1 MSRFNLQQS
10 EKESVFANI
19 VGKSAMMQ
27 EKFRLIEKV
36 APSNCSILLQGES
49 GTGKELVARAIHH
62 NSPRKQRT
70 FVPVNCAAL
79 PDDLLESELFGYEKG
94 AFTGADSKRLGKFET
109 AQKGTIFLD
118 EIADMSLSMQAK
130 ILRVIQEQSFDRVG
144 GTKPVKVDFRL
155 ITATNKNLEKAIIE
169 GLFRDD
175 LYYRLNVIVISLPPL
190 RERKE
195 DIPLL
200 ANYFLKRYNGMNGEK
215 VKTIPAE
222 VLDLLVDYEWPGNVR
237 ELENVI
243 ERAVVLSN
251 DNIILPENILLR
263 SRENSLDPKASSPPI
278 IPLIEAEKALIRK
291 ALEATSW
298 NQSKAAKLLRIHRNT
313 LRRKIRRFKLA

>member
-175 LYYRLNVIVISLPPL
+175 LYYRLNVIIISLPPL

-200 ANYFLKRYNGMNGEK
+200 ANYFLKRYNGANGGK
-215 VKTIPAE
+215 AKTIPAE

-263 SRENSLDPKASSPPI
+263 SRENSLDPKVSSPPI